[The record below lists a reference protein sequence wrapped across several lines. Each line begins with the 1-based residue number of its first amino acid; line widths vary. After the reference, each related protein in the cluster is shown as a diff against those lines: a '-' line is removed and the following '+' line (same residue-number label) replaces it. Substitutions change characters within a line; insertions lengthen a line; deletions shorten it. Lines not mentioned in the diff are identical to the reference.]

1 MPLISVC
8 PHPFTNITKL
18 TLTQCLTDTSGGGG
32 EEEERDRI
40 VIINEVWIVKQSR
53 QRRDKEE
60 SVTPITMVM
69 GEETT
74 IPTHTHR
81 QTLMSTIN
89 HREYFTQYSM

>member
-18 TLTQCLTDTSGGGG
+18 TLTQCLTDTSGGGGGG

-74 IPTHTHR
+74 IPTHTDTDTYTH
-81 QTLMSTIN
+81 N
-89 HREYFTQYSM
+89 